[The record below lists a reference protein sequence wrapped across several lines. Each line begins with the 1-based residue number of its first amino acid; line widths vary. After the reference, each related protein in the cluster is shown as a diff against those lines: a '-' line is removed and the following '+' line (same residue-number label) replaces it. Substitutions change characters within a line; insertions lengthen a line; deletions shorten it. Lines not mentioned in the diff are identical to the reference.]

1 MHTGLSKV
9 SVLPSKWLVLVDAI
23 KACVGTGSRLSDEE
37 RRKVRRVSAVENG
50 MIQEHWDSGMKN
62 PPAGGGGAI

>member
-1 MHTGLSKV
+1 M
-9 SVLPSKWLVLVDAI
+9 LVDAI